1 MDHRLLQQASFWF
14 FLLRI
19 DEELAESARQ
29 TGCAC
34 GGRLHRAN
42 YRRKPRGGPTPDLA
56 REYALRLSFCCHRE
70 GCRKRVTPPSVR
82 FLGRRVYLGAVV
94 VLVAAMRQGA
104 SPSRVRVLS
113 ELFEVDARTIA
124 RWQVF
129 WREQF
134 PQTEFWKTERGRFL
148 PMIAAAAL
156 PLRLLEEFLRHAPDL
171 DEGWQRLLLFL
182 SPITITGGLKIKVSL

>member
-1 MDHRLLQQASFWF
+1 
-14 FLLRI
+14 
-19 DEELAESARQ
+19 
-29 TGCAC
+29 
-34 GGRLHRAN
+34 
-42 YRRKPRGGPTPDLA
+42 
-56 REYALRLSFCCHRE
+56 
-70 GCRKRVTPPSVR
+70 
-82 FLGRRVYLGAVV
+82 
-94 VLVAAMRQGA
+94 
-104 SPSRVRVLS
+104 VLS